1 MFNLL
6 SKPIEASTNL
16 FELSDLCVGLVSE
29 LIETDN
35 EAQRLAL
42 CGRLQYC
49 LTALN
54 EKCFEDLPPALI
66 ERLTVDVLP
75 PARTPAY
82 YYADT
87 VMINYALA
95 LTAALLSRAMSTGI
109 EDDLTGLLHDVVCL
123 VADELKQPRFIRTP
137 EGIKTITGELRH
149 G

>member
-1 MFNLL
+1 MLNLL

-16 FELSDLCVGLVSE
+16 FELADLCVGLVSE
-29 LIETDN
+29 LIETDSDA
-35 EAQRLAL
+35 ERLAL

-54 EKCFEDLPPALI
+54 EKCFEDLPPVLI

-75 PARTPAY
+75 PERTPAY

-95 LTAALLSRAMSTGI
+95 LTAALLSRAMSRGI

-123 VADELKQPRFIRTP
+123 VAGELKQPRFIRTP
-137 EGIKTITGELRH
+137 EGIKTITGEVNH
-149 G
+149 E

>member
-6 SKPIEASTNL
+6 NKPVEAGTNL
-16 FELSDLCVGLVSE
+16 FELMDLCVGLVSE

-54 EKCFEDLPPALI
+54 EKCVEDLPPALI

-75 PARTPAY
+75 PPRLPAY

-87 VMINYALA
+87 VLINYALA
-95 LTAALLSRAMSTGI
+95 LTAALLSRAMSSGI

-137 EGIKTITGELRH
+137 EGIKTITRELQH